1 MELMRTPPEPF
12 GLTYGINPRTFRIST
27 QEMSAEVKKEIEL
40 EIAHVLFIAIVGYS
54 KLCIDEERDLI
65 DTLNQLVRGSAEF
78 RSGEDCLTYH
88 CGRA

>member
-1 MELMRTPPEPF
+1 L
-12 GLTYGINPRTFRIST
+12 GSTYGINPRTFRIPT

-40 EIAHVLFIAIVGYS
+40 EIAHVLFIDIVGYS
-54 KLCIDEERDLI
+54 KLLIDEERDLI
-65 DTLNQLVRGSAEF
+65 DTLNQLVRGTAEF